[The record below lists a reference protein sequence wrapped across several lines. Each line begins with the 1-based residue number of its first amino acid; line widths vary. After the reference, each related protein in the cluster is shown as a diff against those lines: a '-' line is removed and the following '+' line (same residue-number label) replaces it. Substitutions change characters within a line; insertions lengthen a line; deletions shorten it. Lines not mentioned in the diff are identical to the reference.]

1 MVQAVY
7 RNGSPVSG
15 LLLKIENLGRV
26 LMMNR
31 TRNRFIESSDYYQ
44 LNKKRIWMAGTAVL
58 LALLLF
64 SIIFITKTVTAQ
76 RTVERRK
83 QVISLEIQKG
93 DTLWSIASAFYT
105 NDYDD
110 MNEYIEEIKD
120 SNGMISDQINTGNF
134 IIVPYYADASN

>member
-1 MVQAVY
+1 
-7 RNGSPVSG
+7 
-15 LLLKIENLGRV
+15 
-26 LMMNR
+26 MMNR

-44 LNKKRIWMAGTAVL
+44 LNKRRIWMAGTAVL

-64 SIIFITKTVTAQ
+64 SILFITKTVTAQ

-120 SNGMISDQINTGNF
+120 SNGMISDQINTGNY